1 LIFYK
6 KYNIIYIEKGK
17 EKKNMI
23 KVIFKEDREDEF
35 NGLEYTYKDYEGVQV
50 GDIVAVDTRYG
61 YAIAKVTQIN
71 VIDTNFIN
79 EQLKEVKVVV
89 QSVEEMKREL
99 EKKQKYN
106 ELVQKI
112 RKDRLIAEIKNLLSE
127 EELKMVENMTYI
139 DLKKFYDAVK

>member
-1 LIFYK
+1 
-6 KYNIIYIEKGK
+6 
-17 EKKNMI
+17 MI
-23 KVIFKEDREDEF
+23 KVIFKEDWKDEF

-50 GDIVAVDTRYG
+50 GDIVAVDTKYG

-112 RKDRLIAEIKNLLSE
+112 RKDKLIAEIKNLLSE

>member
-1 LIFYK
+1 
-6 KYNIIYIEKGK
+6 
-17 EKKNMI
+17 MI
-23 KVIFKEDREDEF
+23 KVIFKEDRKDEF

-71 VIDTNFIN
+71 VVDTNFIN
-79 EQLKEVKVVV
+79 EQLKEVKVIV
-89 QSVEEMKREL
+89 QSAEEMKKEL

-112 RKDRLIAEIKNLLSE
+112 RKDKLIAEIKNLLSE
-127 EELKMVENMTYI
+127 EELKMVENMTYA
-139 DLKKFYDAVK
+139 DLKKFYDAIK

>member
-1 LIFYK
+1 
-6 KYNIIYIEKGK
+6 
-17 EKKNMI
+17 MI
-23 KVIFKEDREDEF
+23 KVIFKEDRKDEF
-35 NGLEYTYKDYEGVQV
+35 NGLEYTYKDYEGAQV

-89 QSVEEMKREL
+89 QSVEEMKKEL

-112 RKDRLIAEIKNLLSE
+112 RKDKLIAEIKNLLSE
-127 EELKMVENMTYI
+127 EELKMVENMTYA

>member
-1 LIFYK
+1 
-6 KYNIIYIEKGK
+6 
-17 EKKNMI
+17 MI
-23 KVIFKEDREDEF
+23 KVIFKEDRKDEF
-35 NGLEYTYKDYEGVQV
+35 NGLEYTYKDYEGAQV

-89 QSVEEMKREL
+89 QSVEEMKKEL

-112 RKDRLIAEIKNLLSE
+112 RKDKLIEEIKNLLSE
-127 EELKMVENMTYI
+127 EELKMVENMTYA

>member
-1 LIFYK
+1 
-6 KYNIIYIEKGK
+6 
-17 EKKNMI
+17 MI
-23 KVIFKEDREDEF
+23 KVIFKEDRKDEF

-71 VIDTNFIN
+71 VVDTNFIN

-89 QSVEEMKREL
+89 QSVEEMKKEL

-112 RKDRLIAEIKNLLSE
+112 RKDKLIAEIKNLLSE
-127 EELKMVENMTYI
+127 EELKMVENMTYA
-139 DLKKFYDAVK
+139 DLKKFYDAIK

>member
-1 LIFYK
+1 
-6 KYNIIYIEKGK
+6 
-17 EKKNMI
+17 MI
-23 KVIFKEDREDEF
+23 KVIFKEDRKDEF
-35 NGLEYTYKDYEGVQV
+35 NGLEYTYKDYEGAQV

-112 RKDRLIAEIKNLLSE
+112 RKDKLIAEIKNLLSE
-127 EELKMVENMTYI
+127 EELKMVENMTYA

>member
-1 LIFYK
+1 
-6 KYNIIYIEKGK
+6 
-17 EKKNMI
+17 MI
-23 KVIFKEDREDEF
+23 KVIFKEDRKDDF

-71 VIDTNFIN
+71 VVDTNFTN

-89 QSVEEMKREL
+89 QSVEEMKKEL

-112 RKDRLIAEIKNLLSE
+112 RKDKLIAEIKNLLSE
-127 EELKMVENMTYI
+127 EELKMVENMTYV
-139 DLKKFYDAVK
+139 DLKKFYDAIK